1 MGTKNS
7 NRVGNRKVTKKKE
20 NNWTG
25 QDFQNAIHELD
36 SLHQGNQGS
45 SSR

>member
-1 MGTKNS
+1 MGPKNS
-7 NRVGNRKVTKKKE
+7 NRVGNRKVTKRKE

-25 QDFQNAIHELD
+25 DFQNAIHELD